1 MQEPGLDRHEWE
13 SQWASLEEDFDADPA
28 DSLRAVHELM
38 SRMLRERGVLDDS
51 SVAREGADPDLLRP
65 WEAARD
71 LVLRL
76 DAELDVEETDIREAL
91 DNYRELFDA
100 LLAERS
106 AP

>member
-38 SRMLRERGVLDDS
+38 TRVLTERGVLDQD
-51 SVAREGADPDLLRP
+51 VVHEGADPDLVRP

-71 LVLRL
+71 LVKRL
-76 DAELDVEETDIREAL
+76 DDGLDVEDADIREAL
-91 DNYRELFDA
+91 DSYRELFDT
-100 LLAERS
+100 LLAERP